1 MAINPMDAQGGGITQ
16 AMPQGMPT
24 GGEADPRRPQGQIGG
39 DLLKALAAQKLLRD
53 KQMAERQLTMAQEA
67 DANTVV
73 AKNESELSQRSLND
87 VTKGVSGVLTKKNAD
102 MQKNMKRV
110 ASKGIANNPRQ
121 NMQRMAQGGIV
132 GFQEGQEV
140 EGGEVDAETSN
151 KIIEYVKQNP
161 WATALNTAA
170 LVALVTPIPGARPL
184 AGLLKAGS
192 VAAKYAPKIAK
203 GVGKLFTK
211 PKAGLQGR
219 NLNRVNTGQPM
230 GEAAKRLGIT
240 DDVTAASRQFDP
252 LSAGVLGTAGGISSL
267 MGGGDEETPKEEN
280 IVANTEVPTPEV
292 TPPVAAKPAVSDYE
306 QRRTDASRALSIG
319 GIGAFGQNIEA
330 IEGNR
335 AEREIKARANELQA
349 VYNQEILSSRNTNN
363 ARSQLLQFNTQLQNL
378 IAADPKV
385 RAAQVKLDTAAT
397 KGKEKDIAVAQAELN
412 AARKAANTEIGNTPT
427 GANLIAEILAI
438 KEALGKFR
446 ESNSGTG
453 NRSAEDQALL
463 DKYK

>member
-1 MAINPMDAQGGGITQ
+1 M
-16 AMPQGMPT
+16 
-24 GGEADPRRPQGQIGG
+24 
-39 DLLKALAAQKLLRD
+39 
-53 KQMAERQLTMAQEA
+53 
-67 DANTVV
+67 
-73 AKNESELSQRSLND
+73 
-87 VTKGVSGVLTKKNAD
+87 
-102 MQKNMKRV
+102 
-110 ASKGIANNPRQ
+110 
-121 NMQRMAQGGIV
+121 
-132 GFQEGQEV
+132 F
-140 EGGEVDAETSN
+140 
-151 KIIEYVKQNP
+151 
-161 WATALNTAA
+161 
-170 LVALVTPIPGARPL
+170 
-184 AGLLKAGS
+184 
-192 VAAKYAPKIAK
+192 
-203 GVGKLFTK
+203 
-211 PKAGLQGR
+211 
-219 NLNRVNTGQPM
+219 
-230 GEAAKRLGIT
+230 
-240 DDVTAASRQFDP
+240 
-252 LSAGVLGTAGGISSL
+252 
-267 MGGGDEETPKEEN
+267 GGDEETPKEEN

-397 KGKEKDIAVAQAELN
+397 KGKEKDIALAQAELN

-453 NRSAEDQALL
+453 NDGYTI
-463 DKYK
+463 KPKG

>member
-140 EGGEVDAETSN
+140 EGGEVDSN
-151 KIIEYVKQNP
+151 VVGK
-161 WATALNTAA
+161 ALNWVKENPAKAA
-170 LVALVTPIPGARPL
+170 EYASLGLMFVPGFGIASL
-184 AGLLKAGS
+184 AGRAAFAG
-192 VAAKYAPKIAK
+192 ATRFAPKLMK
-203 GVGKLFTK
+203 GVQALATK
-211 PKAGLQGR
+211 PRVAT
-219 NLNRVNTGQPM
+219 RVNTGQPM

-240 DDVTAASRQFDP
+240 DDVTTIGRQFDP
-252 LSAGVLGTAGGISSL
+252 NRAALTAGGVGFVGSK
-267 MGGGDEETPKEEN
+267 MFGGDEETPKEEN

-453 NRSAEDQALL
+453 NDGYTI
-463 DKYK
+463 KPKG